1 MWHYV
6 HAGLCVSILDLK
18 PKEDMVPISTEPTL
32 ADVIARHEED
42 ASLTPGRRRDLKSA
56 VLRISE
62 ITGVTREIPR
72 HLCGS
77 CGPESTRC
85 VQPNTS

>member
-6 HAGLCVSILDLK
+6 HESLCVSIIDLK
-18 PKEDMVPISTEPTL
+18 SKGDMAPISTEPTL

-42 ASLTPGRRRDLKSA
+42 VSLTPGRRRDLKSA

-62 ITGVTREIPR
+62 ITLNPAVG
-72 HLCGS
+72 
-77 CGPESTRC
+77 
-85 VQPNTS
+85 